1 MNSIKS
7 LLILGFVF
15 LASGITFL
23 TVGLATH
30 LTAFWAL
37 GPSFIALGG
46 VFLAVSKSRKN
57 AHESSSSSS
66 GSEA

>member
-23 TVGLATH
+23 IVGLATH
-30 LTAFWAL
+30 LTTFWAL
-37 GPSFIALGG
+37 GPSFAALGV
-46 VFLAVSKSRKN
+46 VFLAISKSRKN
-57 AHESSSSSS
+57 NHDSASSSS